1 MIMAKLDYK
10 KILKPLYKP
19 GNDPERV
26 EVPNL
31 NYLMIDGK
39 GNPNT
44 SPIYSDTVSALY
56 KFAYAIRFFMR
67 DEEGVDF
74 GVMPLE
80 GLWWVE
86 DMNLFSQESKE
97 DWLWTMMILQPEPVT
112 PEIVETVRP
121 LVFAKH
127 KLPQLEEIRFETYS
141 EGRSAQVMHH
151 GPYAAEKPTID
162 RLHAFIRE
170 HNCQPHLKHHEIYL
184 NDPQRTAPEKLLTI
198 IRQPVIEM

>member
-1 MIMAKLDYK
+1 MAKLDFK

-19 GNDPERV
+19 GNQPEMV

-44 SPIYSDTVSALY
+44 SPSYSEAVGALY
-56 KFAYAIRFFMR
+56 KFAYAVRFYVR
-67 DEEGVDF
+67 DEKGVDF

-86 DMNLFSQESKE
+86 DMTLFSQDAKD

-112 PEIVETVRP
+112 AEVIEVVRP
-121 LVFAKH
+121 LVIAKH
-127 KLPQLEEIRFETYS
+127 KLPQLEDIRFETYS
-141 EGRSAQVMHH
+141 EGLCAQVMHH
-151 GPYAAEKPTID
+151 GPYAEEKPTID

-170 HNCQPHLKHHEIYL
+170 QSYQPHLKHHEIYL
-184 NDPQRTAPEKLLTI
+184 NDPRKATPDKLLTI
-198 IRQPVIEM
+198 IRQPVMNR

>member
-1 MIMAKLDYK
+1 MAKLDYRK
-10 KILKPLYKP
+10 LLHPLYKP
-19 GNDPERV
+19 GDEPGMV

-44 SPIYSDTVSALY
+44 SPIYSEAVSALY
-56 KFAYAIRFFMR
+56 KFAYAIRFTMR
-67 DEEGVDF
+67 DEKDVDF

-86 DMNLFSQESKE
+86 DLALFSQESKE

-112 PEIVETVRP
+112 AEVVETIRP
-121 LVFAKH
+121 LVLTKH
-127 KLPQLEEIRFETYS
+127 QLRPLEEIRFESYS
-141 EGRSAQVMHH
+141 EGRCAQVMHH
-151 GPYAAEKPTID
+151 GPYAEEKPTID

-170 HNCQPHLKHHEIYL
+170 EDCQLHLKHHEIYL
-184 NDPQRTAPEKLLTI
+184 NDPQKTAPEKLLTI
-198 IRQPVIEM
+198 IRQPVTVK